1 MPINGEIRADK
12 VRLISE
18 SGDQLGILSI
28 SEALLQFDKDSDNP
42 YVEIETS
49 DQKFKRKNIEIG
61 ISDGINVEIIS
72 GINLNDK
79 VKVWNRTQSENSEG
93 KIDADDKDE
102 S

>member
-1 MPINGEIRADK
+1 MKKEN
-12 VRLISE
+12 LI
-18 SGDQLGILSI
+18 
-28 SEALLQFDKDSDNP
+28 KK
-42 YVEIETS
+42 
-49 DQKFKRKNIEIG
+49 KFKRKNIEIG

>member
-1 MPINGEIRADK
+1 ML
-12 VRLISE
+12 RLK
-18 SGDQLGILSI
+18 
-28 SEALLQFDKDSDNP
+28 LQIKNS
-42 YVEIETS
+42 
-49 DQKFKRKNIEIG
+49 KKNIEIG

-102 S
+102 N